1 MTLEFKALNGLRF
14 PACVLVFTVHLPVWS
29 HPGQDWLTG
38 WVRGI
43 GEQGHAAMAYFF
55 VLSGFVLA
63 HAYGE
68 LMLGADGKLAA
79 GGIRQFLIRRGIR
92 LFPLHWLGLALILPW
107 AFLTGNINYA
117 ALLPHLTLTQSLI
130 PDSAIIEAFNG
141 PSWSLSDELV
151 FAAMFPVLMLAFG
164 QVGMRLRVLL
174 LLGVVLAPAM
184 AAVFVA
190 QAGRSGVFLLYI
202 NPFARVVEFAGGM
215 LIYMLWQKY
224 RWQMNG
230 LAWEI
235 LPIGL
240 LVAGMQVSAHLGTP
254 YSVAAPFVPAAML
267 LTMVFASGTGPLRQA
282 LSSALALRLGRLAF
296 AFYVLHYIIIRYVEI
311 TPLARLAAED
321 NTRLMLIPLL
331 FGLSLLGAIVVHHGF
346 ERRVEPRLRAWLMQ
360 RPYAVS

>member
-1 MTLEFKALNGLRF
+1 MAQEFKALNGLRF
-14 PACVLVFTVHLPVWS
+14 PACILVFTVHLPPWS
-29 HPGQDWLTG
+29 HPPLDWLAG

-43 GEQGHAAMAYFF
+43 GEQGHAAMPFFF

-68 LMLGADGKLAA
+68 TMTGTDGKLAL
-79 GGIRQFLIRRGIR
+79 GGIRHFLIRRSIR

-107 AFLTGNINYA
+107 AFMTDRINYA

-130 PDSAIIEAFNG
+130 PDSAIIEAFNA

-151 FAAMFPVLMLAFG
+151 FAALFPLLMLAFAIMG
-164 QVGMRLRVLL
+164 TRLRALALV
-174 LLGVVLAPAM
+174 GAILAPIV
-184 AAVFVA
+184 AAILLA

-202 NPFARVVEFAGGM
+202 NPFARAVEFASGM

-235 LPIGL
+235 LPIAL
-240 LVAGMQVSAHLGTP
+240 LVAGMQVSANLGPP
-254 YSVAAPFVPAAML
+254 YGVAAPYIPAAIL
-267 LTMVFASGTGPLRQA
+267 LTMVFINGTGPVRRA
-282 LSSALALRLGRLAF
+282 LSSTTAICLGRLAF
-296 AFYVLHYIIIRYVEI
+296 AFYVLHFIVIRYVEM
-311 TPLARLAAED
+311 TPLARPAAD
-321 NTRLMLIPLL
+321 DDARWLLIPLL
-331 FGLSLLGAIVVHHGF
+331 FTLSLWAAVAVHHGF
-346 ERRVEPRLRAWLMQ
+346 ERRIEPRLRAWLMP